1 MGVASSAEG
10 PLSEKYFEPLAIN
23 DDGPNHEKLLAYRLK
38 RPAIVLCNEKTGQA
52 LASFMWQAHKD
63 YVSNPGTQEPCE
75 ESFAQTSIF
84 ERDLNSDG
92 VQNFHGIVDRN
103 QQFCEYLLTNL
114 TGVFGRPVE
123 HAPHLMFDIYESRT
137 DFFPVRINKVDVI
150 RPGQTFKVY
159 ADELR
164 GSQLVRNDLNSVRR
178 TLSVAED
185 DAEVLSGAK
194 AKGEGI
200 HYTVKVIPQ
209 AGHERTNELFGN
221 GVKLV
226 WRVQDV
232 VLLSVPIASMPT
244 PSRGKHPAG
253 IMRSLSACDPLI
265 TSGSTVSALSPLPV
279 PLPNLLVRDPPAF
292 SESIVFAP
300 TSLTESAR
308 DTSSYDS
315 LITSIPTERRLDELS
330 RMQGQIEC
338 CQRRTSE
345 MLPNLSK
352 TASSVTAVRR
362 GSSNDETSIL
372 RSLATPV
379 RHGGF
384 AKVKS
389 SSSGYTFLDH
399 LRAPL
404 LNISLSV
411 AAANLMNSPSWSFV
425 RSADDINSNLRL
437 ESDIQF
443 QIQIEVAY
451 QKWIVSV
458 HPVKLRSFSFYNAT
472 EKVWFIIDLSTMTG
486 TQAPGIE
493 VLGRHFIDPRQVVPI
508 ELRRQNDIDRTHLST
523 LSIRPLAECILIA
536 QAACV
541 HYKILSGCNGR

>member
-1 MGVASSAEG
+1 MGVASSAEVL
-10 PLSEKYFEPLAIN
+10 LSEKYFEPLAIN
-23 DDGPNHEKLLAYRLK
+23 DVGSNHEELLAFRLK

-52 LASFMWQAHKD
+52 LASFMWQAHND
-63 YVSNPGTQEPCE
+63 YVAKPGTQEPCK

-84 ERDLNSDG
+84 ERDLESDG
-92 VQNFHGIVDRN
+92 VQNFHGIVDKN

-114 TGVFGRPVE
+114 TGVFGRPAE

-137 DFFPVRINKVDVI
+137 DVFPVRINKVDVI
-150 RPGQTFKVY
+150 KPGQTIKVY

-164 GSQLVRNDLNSVRR
+164 GSQKIILEALVRNDLNSVRH
-178 TLSVAED
+178 TLSVEED
-185 DAEVLSGAK
+185 DAEVVSGAK
-194 AKGEGI
+194 AKAEGI

-244 PSRGKHPAG
+244 PSRGNHPAE
-253 IMRSLSACDPLI
+253 IMRSLTAYDPLT
-265 TSGSTVSALSPLPV
+265 TSGSTVTALSLQPV
-279 PLPNLLVRDPPAF
+279 PLSNLLVPDPAAS
-292 SESIVFAP
+292 SESNVFAP
-300 TSLTESAR
+300 TSLSKCAR

-315 LITSIPTERRLDELS
+315 PKTSIPTERRLEELS
-330 RMQGQIEC
+330 PMLKQIELEQMEC
-338 CQRRTSE
+338 CQSAA
-345 MLPNLSK
+345 M
-352 TASSVTAVRR
+352 RR
-362 GSSNDETSIL
+362 GPSNDETSIL
-372 RSLATPV
+372 RSLAAQV

-384 AKVKS
+384 ANVKS
-389 SSSGYTFLDH
+389 VRSDLTFFDH

-404 LNISLSV
+404 FNISLSV
-411 AAANLMNSPSWSFV
+411 AAVDLMNSPSWSFV
-425 RSADDINSNLRL
+425 RSADDIDSNLRL

-451 QKWIVSV
+451 QKWIVSIYA
-458 HPVKLRSFSFYNAT
+458 VKLRSFSFYDAT

-486 TQAPGIE
+486 TQSPGIE
-493 VLGRHFIDPRQVVPI
+493 VLDRHFIDPRQVVPI

-523 LSIRPLAECILIA
+523 LPIRPLAECILIA